1 VPDAA
6 WLQGMIGT
14 YAPAIAV
21 QAVGFM
27 TSMYAAGLTT
37 VNVND
42 SDHDFDGTNGRL
54 VFQIGNSCIPRDQH
68 LSVASYWV
76 NTVTS
81 EVVSDESLIP
91 KQFALHN
98 NYPNPFN
105 PTTQIAVDLPEA
117 AATEITVWNIIGQK
131 VATLYSGDLNAGH
144 HIVNFDGQDDNGQQ
158 LTSGMYLYRVTAGK
172 YNAIKKMTLLK

>member
-1 VPDAA
+1 MTMGDAFYSA
-6 WLQGMIGT
+6 GNVLIGYT
-14 YAPAIAV
+14 
-21 QAVGFM
+21 
-27 TSMYAAGLTT
+27 LT
-37 VNVND
+37 VLGVLGIDVND
-42 SDHDFDGTNGRL
+42 SDHDYVQGGNGRL
-54 VFQIGNSCIPRDQH
+54 VFQIANSCIPRDQH